1 MSKNDVKEFPGQVEE
16 GQEAA
21 TAAVREAIQCSDTT
35 NNMNYGHSMY
45 ASCEKEK
52 NYNQEKTRLV
62 V

>member
-1 MSKNDVKEFPGQVEE
+1 MSKIVKEFPGQVEE

-21 TAAVREAIQCSDTT
+21 TTAVREAGVQCSDTT
-35 NNMNYGHSMY
+35 NNMNYEDSIY

-52 NYNQEKTRLV
+52 NYNEQKTKLV